1 MTATP
6 FFDGS
11 TGKYQRNKEFASDHP
26 HDCGHYQNLTFSLS
40 GGECLIL
47 LDLDNSIIS
56 PFLAL
61 CRNKKTPENGSLFVS
76 GRPLHKAG
84 RLFAFIDEK
93 PTRSNLFT
101 DMSYLDNLCFLA
113 DDRILLFWSKR
124 RYRRSIR
131 REYLPL
137 LGPVIDAPSL
147 TGLYPRDLYELVY
160 HRVLLQNPRLV
171 ICVQPFAG
179 IDVYQRLRIIQL
191 INILRER
198 GIAVLILAV
207 SLSDSLQ
214 VADRLLAGKNGRIL
228 REIDRADF
236 SSLDSVHISKE

>member
-1 MTATP
+1 
-6 FFDGS
+6 
-11 TGKYQRNKEFASDHP
+11 
-26 HDCGHYQNLTFSLS
+26 
-40 GGECLIL
+40 
-47 LDLDNSIIS
+47 
-56 PFLAL
+56 
-61 CRNKKTPENGSLFVS
+61 
-76 GRPLHKAG
+76 
-84 RLFAFIDEK
+84 
-93 PTRSNLFT
+93 
-101 DMSYLDNLCFLA
+101 MSYLDNLCFLA